1 MVGQMDD
8 VIKLIATTYT
18 YDKYGNRIKTETE
31 RQVFCQVR
39 SIGRNEFYQA
49 AQNNLHPE
57 FVFVLSH
64 YKDYQGETKIRYTPW
79 GDTERTYSVIRTYRQ
94 GDSDELEI
102 VVEEKIGD
110 A

>member
-1 MVGQMDD
+1 MDD
-8 VIKLIATTYT
+8 VIKLVSTTYT
-18 YDKYGNRIKTETE
+18 YDKYGNKVPTETL

-64 YKDYQGETKIRYTPW
+64 YKDYEGETKIKYTPW
-79 GDTERTYSVIRTYRQ
+79 GSTKEKTYSIVRTYRL

-102 VVEEKIGD
+102 VVEEKIGNG
-110 A
+110 

>member
-1 MVGQMDD
+1 MDD
-8 VIKLIATTYT
+8 VIKLVASTGYT
-18 YDKYGNRIKTETE
+18 SDAAGNRIPIETV

-64 YKDYQGETKIRYTPW
+64 YKDYEGETLIRFAPW
-79 GDTERTYSVIRTYRQ
+79 GSTEEKTYSVIRTYRL

-102 VVEEKIGD
+102 VVEERIGNG
-110 A
+110 

>member
-1 MVGQMDD
+1 MDD
-8 VIKLIATTYT
+8 VIKFITTTDT
-18 YDKYGNRIKTETE
+18 YDKYGNRIPTETVW
-31 RQVFCQVR
+31 QVFCQVR

-49 AQNNLHPE
+49 AQSDLHPE

-64 YKDYQGETKIRYTPW
+64 YKDYQGESKIKYTPP
-79 GDTERTYSVIRTYRQ
+79 GETEKTFSIVRTYRL

-102 VVEEKIGD
+102 VVEEKIGN